1 MTSDHSTD
9 IRQQI
14 KDSMAH
20 LEHVLPGQAPIK
32 DFVHHNTI
40 HGYQH
45 LPFQEAVAAAYKASG
60 NSGYLPD
67 EAFRK
72 LHQEGR
78 ITTEH
83 LLQVLVED
91 ESLDADAVVFQSGY
105 GPVRKQDLYLLALTT
120 PLEPVTTCQLNW
132 QIEEM
137 DAFRRVQADVDTE
150 PKRRLLETAGT
161 RDEET
166 AVNDLWQTC
175 LQSLG
180 LEHYA
185 LHPEDLVEVSL
196 DESGPAP
203 GDTPDTQ
210 HLQRLIQ
217 KDAAKRLKQ
226 LLEDVGDNISLRSLI
241 KSLTGT
247 DLMDETLPIM
257 IRRMAAFL
265 DQGMASWSTPG
276 RDTGFYHAWREGASK
291 DPAWIIDSIPEWQD
305 HLESLPDDALE
316 TIIAE
321 LIRMDLP
328 RERWVRYLEIKAL
341 ELPGWSGMFLWR
353 HLHPGYEDQA
363 FPVKM
368 LDYLAVRM
376 VLERLVAQR
385 VCRDVWQIEP
395 SLKTLRGY
403 FHANP
408 DELLVRYSL
417 FNSRLPEYL
426 TSKAQKLVNNQPSLL
441 TRQDWQ
447 QMAQAIWTWQQ
458 SPSADR
464 PAGYSV
470 FRSGWRLFRLAQ
482 HLGLC
487 AGDIHQLD
495 EQQLQNIFD
504 CIDEL
509 DAGQRGFIWLQAYEL
524 QYRDELFAA
533 VAANHQRGR
542 WHQRD
547 ESISAQLVFCMDD
560 REEGTRRHLEEID
573 SGIETLGAA
582 AHFGVPNLWCGLD
595 SEKPVPLTPVVYE
608 PVNLIHEQAR
618 SGQDGKLA
626 QHRKRR
632 QLRFTI
638 GNLMHQEIRRNLV
651 SSTMLIAA
659 SAPAAL
665 LTLVGKLLAPLATG
679 RLGRKLRE
687 DYDLGI
693 STSIDPT
700 AAADA
705 DPAPTPAHPRPGFT
719 DDEQLQR
726 VAPFLQNL
734 GLTSGFAPLVVF
746 LGHGS
751 NSQNNPHLAAYDC
764 GACSGRHSGPNA
776 RIFCAMVNRP
786 QIRQRLAEEYDIHI
800 PDSTWFMGAEHNTC
814 SEEITWYDLDL
825 LPDRLGSNYQA
836 LSQSLAE
843 ARLRHAHER
852 CRKFASAPTDPTPG
866 QALDHIIG
874 RSYDFT
880 QARPELGHATNAAA
894 IIGRRTLSQGA
905 FFDRRVFLISYDY
918 RIDPEGEILERL
930 LLANGPVG
938 AGISLEYYFSTVDN
952 ENYGAG
958 TKIMHNVTGMLGVME
973 GTSSDLKTG
982 LPRQM
987 IEIHEAMRLQVM
999 CEATTDML
1007 TKIYLRQPP
1016 LQELIGNGW
1025 LLVSAKDPETGEIS
1039 VFNPKTG
1046 WIPWHGDP
1054 DSIATTDCS
1063 ADWYQGHMEAL
1074 SPALI
1079 QSPEEAVHG

>member
-1 MTSDHSTD
+1 MITNHSTD

-14 KDSMAH
+14 KDSIAH

-72 LHQEGR
+72 MHKEGR

-83 LLQVLVED
+83 LLQVMAED
-91 ESLDADAVVFQSGY
+91 ESLDADAVVFQSGH
-105 GPVRKQDLYLLALTT
+105 GQVRKQDLYLLALTT
-120 PLEPVTTCQLNW
+120 PLEPVTACQLNW

-150 PKRRLLETAGT
+150 AKSRLLEAAGAPN
-161 RDEET
+161 EET
-166 AVNDLWQTC
+166 AVNDLWQAC
-175 LQSLG
+175 LESLG

-185 LHPEDLVEVSL
+185 LHPEDLVEMSL
-196 DESGPAP
+196 DESGPAHE
-203 GDTPDTQ
+203 GALDTQ
-210 HLQRLIQ
+210 HIQRLIH
-217 KDAAKRLKQ
+217 KDAAKRLKY
-226 LLEDVGDNISLRSLI
+226 LLEDVGDHVSLRSLI
-241 KSLTGT
+241 KALTGI
-247 DLMDETLPIM
+247 DLMDDIRPIM

-265 DQGMASWSTPG
+265 DQGMASWPTPG
-276 RDTGFYHAWREGASK
+276 RDKGFYSAWREGAAK

-353 HLHPGYEDQA
+353 HLHPGYEEQA
-363 FPVKM
+363 FPVQM

-385 VCRDVWQIEP
+385 LCRDIWQIEP
-395 SLKTLRGY
+395 GLKTLRGY
-403 FHANP
+403 FHPNP
-408 DELLVRYSL
+408 DELLVRYTL

-426 TSKAQKLVNNQPSLL
+426 SSKAQKLVNNQPSLL

-458 SPSADR
+458 SPSADQ

-470 FRSGWRLFRLAQ
+470 FRSGWRLFQLAQ

-487 AGDIHQLD
+487 ADDIRQLN
-495 EQQLQNIFD
+495 EQQLQDIFD
-504 CIDEL
+504 CIDKL
-509 DAGQRGFIWLQAYEL
+509 DTQQRGFIWLQAYEL
-524 QYRDELFAA
+524 QYRDELFTA

-573 SGIETLGAA
+573 SSIETLGAA
-582 AHFGVPNLWCGLD
+582 AHFGVPNLWCALD
-595 SEKPVPLTPVVYE
+595 SEKPDGLTPVVFE
-608 PVNLIHEQAR
+608 PVNLIREQAQ
-618 SGQDGKLA
+618 SGQDDKLT
-626 QHRKRR
+626 QHNKRR
-632 QLRFTI
+632 GLRFSI
-638 GNLMHQEIRRNLV
+638 GNLLHQEIRRNLG
-651 SSTMLIAA
+651 SSALLIAA

-665 LTLVGKLLAPLATG
+665 LTLTGKLLAPLATG
-679 RLGRKLRE
+679 RLGQKLRE
-687 DYDLGI
+687 DYDLSI
-693 STSIDPT
+693 DTSIDLT

-705 DPAPTPAHPRPGFT
+705 DPTPTPAHPRPGFT

-746 LGHGS
+746 FGHGS
-751 NSQNNPHLAAYDC
+751 NSQNNHHLAAYDC

-776 RIFCAMVNRP
+776 RIFCAMANRP
-786 QIRQRLAEEYDIHI
+786 QIRQRLADEYDIHI

-814 SEEITWYDLDL
+814 SEEIEWYDLDL
-825 LPDRLGSNYQA
+825 LPAALDSNYQA
-836 LSQSLAE
+836 LLQSLDE

-852 CRKFASAPTDPTPG
+852 CRKFASAPSDPTPR
-866 QALDHIIG
+866 QALEHIIG
-874 RSYDFT
+874 RGYDFT
-880 QARPELGHATNAAA
+880 QARPELGHATNASA

-1025 LLVSAKDPETGEIS
+1025 LLVSAKDPETGKIS
-1039 VFNPKTG
+1039 VFNPQKG

-1054 DSIATTDCS
+1054 DSITTTDCS
-1063 ADWYQGHMEAL
+1063 ADWYQGHMEPL

-1079 QSPEEAVHG
+1079 QPQEEAVHG

>member
-1 MTSDHSTD
+1 MNSHSAD

-14 KDSMAH
+14 IDSIAH

-72 LHQEGR
+72 LYQEGR

-83 LLQVLVED
+83 LLQVMAED
-91 ESLDADAVVFQSGY
+91 ESLKVDAVVFENSHGTVLQ
-105 GPVRKQDLYLLALTT
+105 QDLYLLALTT
-120 PLEPVTTCQLNW
+120 PLESVTACQLNW

-137 DAFRRVQADVDTE
+137 DAFRRVQADVD
-150 PKRRLLETAGT
+150 KASRSRLLEGAESWN
-161 RDEET
+161 EET
-166 AVNDLWQTC
+166 AVSDLWQAC
-175 LQSLG
+175 LGSLG
-180 LEHYA
+180 LEHFA
-185 LHPEDLVEVSL
+185 LHPEDLVEMSL
-196 DESGPAP
+196 DESGPAQE
-203 GDTPDTQ
+203 GTLDTQ
-210 HLQRLIQ
+210 HIQRLIQ
-217 KDAAKRLKQ
+217 KDSAKRLKH
-226 LLEDVGDNISLRSLI
+226 LLLDVGDTITLRSMI
-241 KSLTGT
+241 KALTGI
-247 DLMDETLPIM
+247 DLMDEIRPIM

-265 DQGMASWSTPG
+265 DQGMASWPTPG
-276 RDTGFYHAWREGASK
+276 RNNGFYAAWREGATK
-291 DPAWIIDSIPEWQD
+291 DPEWIIGSIPEWQD
-305 HLESLPDDALE
+305 HLESLPDDPLE
-316 TIIAE
+316 SIIAE

-328 RERWVRYLEIKAL
+328 KDRWVRYLEIKAL

-363 FPVKM
+363 QPVQM

-376 VLERLVAQR
+376 VLERLLAQR
-385 VCRDVWQIEP
+385 VCRDLWQIEP
-395 SLKTLRGY
+395 GLKTLRGY

-408 DELLVRYSL
+408 DELLVRYTL

-426 TSKAQKLVNNQPSLL
+426 SSMTQKLVNNQRSLI
-441 TRQDWQ
+441 TPQHWQ
-447 QMAQAIWTWQQ
+447 QLAQAIWVWQQ
-458 SPSADR
+458 SPAADR
-464 PAGYSV
+464 PTGYSV

-487 AGDIHQLD
+487 ADDIRQMD
-495 EQQLQNIFD
+495 EQQLQNIFYCVD
-504 CIDEL
+504 KL
-509 DAGQRGFIWLQAYEL
+509 DAEQRGFIWLQAYEL
-524 QYRDELFAA
+524 QYRDELFTA

-542 WHQRD
+542 WQERS
-547 ESISAQLVFCMDD
+547 EEISAQLIFCMDD

-573 SGIETLGAA
+573 PSVETLGAA
-582 AHFGVPNLWCGLD
+582 AHFGVPNLWCGID
-595 SEKPVPLTPVVYE
+595 SEQPEGLTPVVYE
-608 PVNLIHEQAR
+608 PVHLINEHAH
-618 SGQDGKLA
+618 SGQDAKLA
-626 QHRKRR
+626 QHKKRR
-632 QLRFTI
+632 QLRFSI
-638 GNLMHQEIRRNLV
+638 GKLLHQEIRRNLL
-651 SSTMLIAA
+651 SSALLIVA

-665 LTLVGKLLAPLATG
+665 LTLTLKMLAPQSTG
-679 RLGRKLRE
+679 KLGRKLRE
-687 DYDLGI
+687 GYDL
-693 STSIDPT
+693 SIETGVTLT
-700 AAADA
+700 AAEDA
-705 DPAPTPAHPRPGFT
+705 DPAPTPSHPRAGFT

-746 LGHGS
+746 VGHGS
-751 NSQNNPHLAAYDC
+751 SSQNNPHLAAYDC

-776 RIFCAMVNRP
+776 RIFCAMANRP
-786 QIRQRLAEEYDIHI
+786 VIRQRLAQEYDIHI
-800 PDSTWFMGAEHNTC
+800 PDGTWFMGAEHNTC
-814 SEEITWYDLDL
+814 SEEIEWYDLDL
-825 LPDRLGSNYQA
+825 LPDSLQA
-836 LSQSLAE
+836 KHQTLLRSLDE
-843 ARLRHAHER
+843 ARLHHAHER
-852 CRKFASAPTDPTPG
+852 CRKFASAPTDPTPR
-866 QALDHIIG
+866 QALDHVIG
-874 RSYDFT
+874 RGYDFT

-894 IIGRRTLSQGA
+894 FIGRRTLTQGA

-918 RIDPEGEILERL
+918 RIDPEGKILERL

-973 GTSSDLKTG
+973 GASSDLKTG

-1007 TKIYLRQPP
+1007 TKIYMRQPP

-1039 VFNPKTG
+1039 VFNPAKG

-1054 DSIATTDCS
+1054 ETIATTGCS
-1063 ADWYQGHMEAL
+1063 SDWYRGHMEPL

-1079 QSPEEAVHG
+1079 QSREEAVHV

>member
-1 MTSDHSTD
+1 MISNHSTN

-14 KDSMAH
+14 RDSIAH
-20 LEHVLPGQAPIK
+20 LEHVLPGQAPIQ

-78 ITTEH
+78 ITTGH
-83 LLQVLVED
+83 LLQVMAED
-91 ESLDADAVVFQSGY
+91 ESLGVDTVVFHSNH

-120 PLEPVTTCQLNW
+120 PLEPVTACQLNW

-137 DAFRRVQADVDTE
+137 DAFRRVQADVDAE
-150 PKRRLLETAGT
+150 SKSRLLEAAGAPN
-161 RDEET
+161 EEA
-166 AVNDLWQTC
+166 AVNDLWQAC
-175 LQSLG
+175 LESLG

-185 LHPEDLVEVSL
+185 LHPEDLVELSL
-196 DESGPAP
+196 DESSPAP
-203 GDTPDTQ
+203 EGTLDTQ
-210 HLQRLIQ
+210 HVQRLIQ
-217 KDAAKRLKQ
+217 KDAAKRLKH
-226 LLEDVGDNISLRSLI
+226 LLEDVGDHVSLRSLI

-247 DLMDETLPIM
+247 DLMDDILPIM

-265 DQGMASWSTPG
+265 DQGMASWPTPG
-276 RDTGFYHAWREGASK
+276 RDKGFYDAWREGASK
-291 DPAWIIDSIPEWQD
+291 DPAWIIDSIPEWQN

-353 HLHPGYEDQA
+353 HLHPGYEEQV
-363 FPVKM
+363 FPVQM

-395 SLKTLRGY
+395 GLKTLRGY
-403 FHANP
+403 FHANA

-426 TSKAQKLVNNQPSLL
+426 SSKAQKLVNNQPSLL
-441 TRQDWQ
+441 TPQDWQ

-458 SPSADR
+458 SPSADQ

-487 AGDIHQLD
+487 AEDIRQLN
-495 EQQLQNIFD
+495 EQQLQDIFD
-504 CIDEL
+504 CIDKL

-524 QYRDELFAA
+524 QYRDELFTA

-547 ESISAQLVFCMDD
+547 ENISAQLVFCMDD

-573 SGIETLGAA
+573 PGIETLGAA
-582 AHFGVPNLWCGLD
+582 AHFGVPNLWCALD
-595 SEKPVPLTPVVYE
+595 SEKPDALTPVVFE
-608 PVNLIHEQAR
+608 PVNLIREQAQ
-618 SGQDGKLA
+618 SGQDDKLT
-626 QHRKRR
+626 QHKKRR
-632 QLRFTI
+632 GLRFSI
-638 GNLMHQEIRRNLV
+638 GSLLHQEIRRNLG
-651 SSTMLIAA
+651 SSALLIAA

-665 LTLVGKLLAPLATG
+665 LTLTGKLLAPLATG
-679 RLGRKLRE
+679 RLGQKLRE
-687 DYDLGI
+687 DYDLSI
-693 STSIDPT
+693 NTSIDLT
-700 AAADA
+700 AAAGA

-746 LGHGS
+746 FGHGS

-776 RIFCAMVNRP
+776 RIFCAMANRP
-786 QIRQRLAEEYDIHI
+786 QIRQRLADEYDIHI

-814 SEEITWYDLDL
+814 SEEIEWYDLGL
-825 LPDRLGSNYQA
+825 LPEALDSNYQA
-836 LSQSLAE
+836 LLQSLDE

-852 CRKFASAPTDPTPG
+852 CRKFASAPSEPTPR
-866 QALDHIIG
+866 QALEHIIG

-958 TKIMHNVTGMLGVME
+958 TKVMHNVTGMLGVME

-1039 VFNPKTG
+1039 VFNPQKG

-1054 DSIATTDCS
+1054 DSITTTDCS
-1063 ADWYQGHMEAL
+1063 ADWYQGHMEPL

-1079 QSPEEAVHG
+1079 QPQEEAVHG